1 MTERTSDTAENQR
14 MPSLAVVV
22 PVFNEGQ
29 ALRQFNDQL
38 MAVLNELPNQARV
51 YFVNDGSSDNTAE
64 VLDDLRDK
72 DDRVVVISL
81 SRNFG
86 HQAAISA
93 GLDVIR
99 EQVVIT
105 MDADG
110 QHPPSLIPEMLE
122 LHRMGYDV
130 VLTQRTRE
138 GQSSFLKR
146 WSSVAFYRLLNRI
159 SDTELV
165 PRAADFRLLSAKVV
179 QALRGMREY
188 HRFLRG
194 MIAWMGFK
202 TVIIPYS
209 PAERLA
215 GESKYSLAKMLRLAA
230 DAAFSFSLVPLYLGV
245 LLSGLFLLLAL
256 AEVAYVLSFW
266 ISGAEE
272 TLEPGWSSLMFMIL
286 IVGATISAVLGIIG
300 VYVGYVF
307 QEVKRRPVYIIS
319 EVSGL
324 DTGADQLPGS
334 DR

>member
-122 LHRMGYDV
+122 LHTMGYDV